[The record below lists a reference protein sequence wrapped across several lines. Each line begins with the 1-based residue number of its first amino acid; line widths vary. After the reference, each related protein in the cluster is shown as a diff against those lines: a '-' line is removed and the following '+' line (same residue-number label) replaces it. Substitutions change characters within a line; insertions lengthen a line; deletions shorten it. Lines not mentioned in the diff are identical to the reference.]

1 MRVSR
6 RHLLGAASSLPLAL
20 LTSEAL
26 HAGTPQSA
34 GLSVLPPEFQQ
45 IMAKPLYA
53 FSTWMVY
60 VADLQSGQPLYDYNG
75 HDLVVPG
82 SVTKLFPG
90 AATLAAYGPDY
101 RFQTPVYR
109 TGPVDAQGQLQGD
122 LILVASG
129 DMTMGGRDTPDGHI
143 DFESYDHTYANT
155 TDLATLTP
163 EDPLAGLNDL
173 ASQVAT
179 SGIRHVS
186 GNVIIDA
193 RLWALMKKDEYV
205 LSPIMIND
213 NVIDLTI
220 SPGSIGQ
227 TATVDWRPKTQAYQV
242 VSQVQTVASG
252 QQPQATAMSAQPGQI
267 VVQGQIPVDQGSLL
281 RTFQIEDPASFARTL
296 LIEALQRQGVTVDA
310 TPTGSNPTDQ
320 LPPSGS
326 YLDSERVALHTSL
339 PFSENLSLIFH
350 VSQNEQADTLV
361 FLLALKNGHN
371 TFDDGMQDL
380 LPFLQTTPVDT
391 DAVSLGDGRGNDRA
405 DLFSP
410 HAATELLR
418 YMAGQPNA
426 AVYREAL
433 PLLGEKGTEIDTVA
447 ADSPVRGKAAA
458 KSGTTSVGDLLHQR
472 IMTLGR
478 GLAGY
483 MTGQS
488 GRQLVFSIYVQNVPA
503 NEFVDL
509 FVTIKDQGSMVDAIF
524 QNV

>member
-1 MRVSR
+1 MQSPE
-6 RHLLGAASSLPLAL
+6 LSAL
-20 LTSEAL
+20 L
-26 HAGTPQSA
+26 
-34 GLSVLPPEFQQ
+34 PEFQQ
-45 IMAKPLYA
+45 IMAKPLYK
-53 FSTWMVY
+53 FSSWLIY
-60 VADLQSGQPLYDYNG
+60 AADLQSGQPLYDFNG
-75 HDLVVPG
+75 RGLVVPG

-90 AATLAAYGPDY
+90 AAALTAYGPDY

-129 DMTMGGRDTPDGHI
+129 DLTMGGRDTADGHI
-143 DFESYDHTYANT
+143 DYESYDHTYANT

-220 SPGSIGQ
+220 SPGGIGQ

-242 VSQVQTVASG
+242 VSQVQTMASG
-252 QQPQATAMSAQPGQI
+252 QQSQATAVSLRPGQI
-267 VVQGQIPVDQGSLL
+267 VVEGQIPVDQGSLL
-281 RTFQIEDPASFARTL
+281 RTFQIEDPATFARTL
-296 LIEALQRQGVTVDA
+296 FIEALQRQGVTVDA
-310 TPTGSNPTDQ
+310 EPTGSNPTDL
-320 LPPSGS
+320 LPPSGN
-326 YLDSERVALHTSL
+326 YLDSQRSALHTSL

-361 FLLALKNGHN
+361 FLLALKNGLN
-371 TFDDGMQDL
+371 TFDDGMQDI
-380 LPFLQTTPVDT
+380 LPFLQMTPVDT

-410 HAATELLR
+410 YTATVLLR
-418 YMAGQPNA
+418 YMAGQPNG
-426 AVYREAL
+426 AVYRDAL
-433 PLLGEKGTEIDTVA
+433 PLLGEKGLEIDAVA

-458 KSGTTSVGDLLHQR
+458 KSGTTSVGDLMNQR

-483 MTGQS
+483 VTTQS

-503 NEFVDL
+503 KKFEDL
-509 FVTIKDQGSMVDAIF
+509 FVTIKDQGAMVEAIF
-524 QNV
+524 VRN